1 MGSLAGVL
9 RSRKAVKSIF
19 QTLIGAALMFS
30 LALGTMPTA
39 LAQEGEPV
47 VVDEVIA
54 QVNDQVITLSQV
66 KRDMREAIEGL
77 KAQGATEQQATE
89 EVTKRRN
96 ELIAGL
102 INEQVIVQKG
112 KEMNLTEDVETE
124 VNRRMLAVA
133 KEQNISTME
142 GLEEAMRQSGVDPA
156 TVRQRLRSEIMKEF
170 VFNEQV
176 DRKIYL
182 GITPT
187 EAEAY
192 YKSHMDRFRKPETV
206 SLSEIWL
213 TLGPGKNEAEVKAK
227 ATQLVTQARA
237 GANFGDLAAQNS
249 ERTQNGQPIARETK
263 GKVGTFQITDLRPD
277 LAAAIKPIAQGGVTD
292 PIRTNEGYQ
301 ILRVDERVAGSDASV
316 YNEMKVREMI
326 TVERREKERTEY
338 LQRLRKEAYIKISEN
353 YRAALEPMLGL
364 SAPAASAT
372 TPAKKDDKKSKNNK
386 P

>member
-1 MGSLAGVL
+1 M
-9 RSRKAVKSIF
+9 KSIF
-19 QTLIGAALMFS
+19 QTFIGATLLFS
-30 LALGTMPTA
+30 LVLGLIPNA
-39 LAQEGEPV
+39 RAQEGEPV

-96 ELIAGL
+96 ELIASL

-112 KEMNLTEDVETE
+112 KEMNLSDDVETE
-124 VNRRMLAVA
+124 VNRRLLSVA

-156 TVRQRLRSEIMKEF
+156 TVRQRLRADIMKEF
-170 VFNEQV
+170 VFNELV
-176 DRKIYL
+176 DRRIYL

-192 YKSHMDRFRKPETV
+192 YKAHPDKFRKAETV

-213 TLGPGKNEAEVKAK
+213 TLGPGKNEADVRAK

-237 GANFGDLAAQNS
+237 GANFGELAAQNS
-249 ERTQNGQPIARETK
+249 ERTQNGQLVAPQTR
-263 GKVGTFQITDLRPD
+263 GKVGTFQIPDLRPD
-277 LAAAIKPIAQGGVTD
+277 LAAAIKPIAAGGVTD

-301 ILRVDERVAGSDASV
+301 ILRVDERVPGSDAGA
-316 YNEMKVREMI
+316 YNEMKVREVI
-326 TVERREKERTEY
+326 TVERREKERTDY
-338 LQRLRKEAYIKISEN
+338 LQRLRKEAYIKIAEN

-364 SAPAASAT
+364 TAPTSSAT
-372 TPAKKDDKKSKNNK
+372 TPAKKDDKNKSKNK